1 MAGTSVEAGSNLAG
15 QIQSAVQPKLM
26 ENGWVAEEN
35 DTTLSEYV
43 TMMIVNGKDLQ
54 SVRSELGGD
63 LLGVGEDDAA
73 VGEFAQWLF
82 EFVNSLAVPQQ
93 APAQQQEQ
101 PQAAQTV
108 QDAQMEDTAAST
120 EAVPTGPKSM
130 RNGNSTPRGGRG
142 GRLLG
147 QMNRNMDRSNDLPEN
162 LRKIRGAAGGQTGRI
177 NSHAGR
183 DGAPRGPRGASNA
196 ARGIQR
202 AMNGGRGAHHN
213 NMNAMGGGMGF
224 GMPNGQMDPQQ
235 QMQLMQMME
244 MQANMLAQVMQNNG
258 QVSPMSRGGFQQQR
272 GRGRGNA
279 RGRGDRQQTSSEL
292 HAVDGKMPMGALTDS
307 KPAHADGMDI
317 DGEDQSNSK
326 FSVMCKFNHNCSNPG
341 CGFAHSTPAS
351 TTPISVDLSETC
363 TFGSACKNFKC
374 HARHPSPAQAHGG
387 GGGGGGGIKAVC
399 KFYPNCTNPNCMFEH
414 PAGAACRNGAD
425 CTVPGCKFTHTTIV
439 CKYNPCSRPTCPFK
453 HADGQKRGNF
463 QDKVWTADGADGANG
478 NGKAD
483 RFADFNKQSEG
494 AAEELILPGQQAEE
508 ANGNGFKQEE
518 AIKQEQSDG
527 IVT

>member
-93 APAQQQEQ
+93 APAQQEEQ
-101 PQAAQTV
+101 PQAAPIV

-147 QMNRNMDRSNDLPEN
+147 QMNRNMDRSNDLPDN

-196 ARGIQR
+196 ARGIQL

-258 QVSPMSRGGFQQQR
+258 QMSPMSRGGFQQQR

-307 KPAHADGMDI
+307 KPAHADGMEI

-463 QDKVWTADGADGANG
+463 QDKVWTADGVDGANG

-494 AAEELILPGQQAEE
+494 AAEELILPGQQAVE

-518 AIKQEQSDG
+518 AIKQEQSEG